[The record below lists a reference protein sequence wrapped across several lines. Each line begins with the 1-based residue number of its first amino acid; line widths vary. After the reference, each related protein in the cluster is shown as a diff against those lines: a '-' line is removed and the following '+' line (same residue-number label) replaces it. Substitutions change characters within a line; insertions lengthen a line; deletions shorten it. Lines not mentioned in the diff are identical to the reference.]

1 MFKLHYQF
9 TDSLSDD
16 LCTILKSP
24 ERLMLEGHLLKDD
37 KSTTLVKITHN
48 DKEYVVKRFNPRSAW
63 HKIKRAL
70 RKTRAASCW
79 EMSHIFQECGLKVP
93 NPVAKIEK
101 KWGCFVTEQIIEI
114 FSIFKENNLSHGD
127 MKATNLLRC
136 NSKLFL
142 IDLDVAKQHR
152 SGLTF
157 LKAHKRDKKRFCR
170 NGDLFNEML
179 RKYQTV

>member
-1 MFKLHYQF
+1 
-9 TDSLSDD
+9 
-16 LCTILKSP
+16 
-24 ERLMLEGHLLKDD
+24 MLEGHLLKDD

-101 KWGCFVTEQIIEI
+101 KWGCFKADSFFICEYVEGVELLDWLPSQNKDQIEQVTEQIIEI

-179 RKYQTV
+179 SK